1 MRFVINFLCAGNIFF
16 SRQNESH
23 GMAVHTILYVIPLV
37 WLKSLTCYSFRQ
49 KGTNWGGMQLLL
61 ASNFFREIKHDLCFD
76 YELQEN

>member
-1 MRFVINFLCAGNIFF
+1 MRGERFFF